1 MSNYGGWRSSFVH
14 EYPKSTDIKP
24 AQHNYIKGEFER
36 LANTSSDKNSS
47 LEDGYPS
54 VIDVP
59 SFIDFMIL
67 NEFSGNVDGYEFSTF
82 VHKERNGKLRAGP
95 IWDFN
100 LTYGNDLFL
109 WGMIEVLLLGG
120 SLMMGVIWEQNFGK
134 IYLMILFITVI

>member
-1 MSNYGGWRSSFVH
+1 MPNYGGWRSSFVH

-24 AQHNYIKGEFER
+24 DQHDYIKGEFER

-47 LEDGYPS
+47 VEDGYPS

-67 NEFSGNVDGYEFSTF
+67 NEFSGNVDGYQFSTF
-82 VHKERNGKLRAGP
+82 FHKERNGKLRAGP

-109 WGMIEVLLLGG
+109 WGYDRSFTFGWQFDDGGNICLLYT
-120 SLMMGVIWEQNFGK
+120 SPSPRDS
-134 IYLMILFITVI
+134 